1 MKRMFRHIF
10 ILLFAVAAAGA
21 PTDAHA
27 QSRRVRRAEPPKDER
42 TEKSEPS
49 DDEAKAGAKEKGQDG
64 ANGETRDETK
74 DEAKAGDDDKPV
86 TAGETTV
93 RAVIRAKPDPLYPRG
108 ARRYRVQGEVKLR
121 IILGA
126 DGKVRE
132 EMDVLEGLPYGV
144 TEEAIRAARRI
155 EFEPARKNGRPVSQY
170 VTVIYHFNLH

>member
-1 MKRMFRHIF
+1 MKRMFRLIL
-10 ILLFAVAAAGA
+10 ILLFASAAGGA
-21 PTDAHA
+21 TTDARA

-42 TEKSEPS
+42 TDKPAPS
-49 DDEAKAGAKEKGQDG
+49 DDEAKEKGRDGAK
-64 ANGETRDETK
+64 GETRDETK

-108 ARRYRVQGEVKLR
+108 ARRYRVQGQVKLR

-170 VTVIYHFNLH
+170 VTVIYHFQLH